1 MENFQIIFTGVLVI
15 ATIVYVYYTYKL
27 VQEARKTREIGM
39 KPHIIMYLDYSEVNP
54 SNRYLTIEN
63 VGKGVARNVQ
73 FRLIKDME
81 FVTKSDIKVADRKF
95 LEKTYTYF
103 PPEYCL
109 KYYLFN
115 FSNNSEEKMN
125 DSIEVKCSYED
136 IFNQKTTEIFD
147 LKFRNGFGAGKLS
160 PPDNY
165 IGLISYR
172 LEKIE
177 KILNKWITIK
187 EQDLE

>member
-81 FVTKSDIKVADRKF
+81 FVTKNDIKVADRKF